1 MKKAAVLFSSVFS
14 SLLFFFSCAT
24 AKDFPSSV
32 QKNGEENITL
42 LFAGDIMAHTDNF
55 RMKDYSLIWNDVK
68 APVRNADLSFANLE
82 APVMDG
88 REWENYPT
96 FNMHSDYVE
105 EAISAGFNVF
115 SLANN
120 HSNDQGKSGI
130 ISTGKTFL
138 ALKEKHKDSERE
150 IYFSGIKDCSL
161 EKKTSGGNTFSEN
174 GFDYA
179 SFEKNGFKILFLA
192 VTELLNIPS
201 DRSLLNYVSPTD
213 EGFRNLS
220 CEIKALSEKEN
231 PDIFIL
237 SVHSSE
243 EEYVFKVAEK
253 RRETYRNYLD
263 SGADIVWANHPHV
276 IREYEIHG
284 NRKSGDFEKI
294 VFYGN
299 GNTVSGQRRNPDY
312 RNPEN
317 PRDNTGDGLMFE
329 VKFSKDGKTGGS
341 QAKSSGK
348 DGADGTSRDRVFI
361 KETKAYFITTFIDK
375 ERNFILK
382 NLNDAFIQ
390 NLEDEGKKNMASYY
404 SRRKEIS
411 ESTKETAIWR

>member
-1 MKKAAVLFSSVFS
+1 
-14 SLLFFFSCAT
+14 
-24 AKDFPSSV
+24 
-32 QKNGEENITL
+32 
-42 LFAGDIMAHTDNF
+42 MAHADNF

-68 APVRNADLSFANLE
+68 TPVQNAELSFANLE

-96 FNMHSDYVE
+96 FNMHSDYVG
-105 EAISAGFNVF
+105 EAVSAGFNVF

-130 ISTGKTFL
+130 ISTEKTFL
-138 ALKEKHKDSERE
+138 ALKENLKDSERKL
-150 IYFSGIKDCSL
+150 YFSGIKDYSP
-161 EKKTSGGNTFSEN
+161 EKKPSGGNSFSESAL
-174 GFDYA
+174 DYT
-179 SFEKNGFKILFLA
+179 SIEKNGFKILFLA

-201 DRSLLNYVSPTD
+201 NRNLLNYVSPTD

-220 CEIKALSEKEN
+220 DEIKKLSEKEN

-243 EEYVFKVAEK
+243 EEYVFDIAEK

-263 SGADIVWANHPHV
+263 SGADIVWSNHPHV

-284 NRKSGDFEKI
+284 NGKSGELEKI

-317 PRDNTGDGLMFE
+317 PRDNTGDGLLFE
-329 VKFSKDGKTGGS
+329 VKFIKNSGLNGTGI
-341 QAKSSGK
+341 
-348 DGADGTSRDRVFI
+348 FI
-361 KETKAYFITTFIDK
+361 AETKRHFITTFIDK

-382 NLNDAFIQ
+382 NLNDAFIR
-390 NLEDEGKKNMASYY
+390 NLQDEGKNTMASYY
-404 SRRKEIS
+404 ARRKEIC
-411 ESTKETAIWR
+411 ESTKETIIWR

>member
-1 MKKAAVLFSSVFS
+1 MFSKAAGKNGASFFRSRKTAVLISSVFS

-24 AKDFPSSV
+24 TGELSSSGRETPAKSIS
-32 QKNGEENITL
+32 L
-42 LFAGDIMAHTDNF
+42 LFAGDIMAHAENF

-68 APVRNADLSFANLE
+68 TPVQNADLSFANLE

-88 REWENYPT
+88 REWESYPT
-96 FNMHSDYVE
+96 FNMHSDYVG

-130 ISTGKTFL
+130 ISTEKTFL
-138 ALKEKHKDSERE
+138 ALKEKSKDSERKL
-150 IYFSGIKDCSL
+150 YFSGIKDYSP
-161 EKKTSGGNTFSEN
+161 EKNSSGGNSFSDSAL
-174 GFDYA
+174 DYTA
-179 SFEKNGFKILFLA
+179 IEKNGFKILFLA

-201 DRSLLNYVSPTD
+201 NRNLLNYVSPTD

-220 CEIKALSEKEN
+220 DEIKKLSEKEN

-243 EEYVFKVAEK
+243 EEYVSDVAEK
-253 RRETYRNYLD
+253 RRKTYRNYLD
-263 SGADIVWANHPHV
+263 SGADIVWSNHPHV

-284 NRKSGDFEKI
+284 NGKSGNFEKI

-317 PRDNTGDGLMFE
+317 PRDNTGDGLLFE
-329 VKFSKDGKTGGS
+329 VKFIKNSSLDRTGI
-341 QAKSSGK
+341 
-348 DGADGTSRDRVFI
+348 FI
-361 KETKAYFITTFIDK
+361 AETKKHFITTFIDN
-375 ERNFILK
+375 ERNFLLK
-382 NLNDAFIQ
+382 NLNDAFIR
-390 NLEDEGKKNMASYY
+390 NLEDEGKNGMASYY
-404 SRRKEIS
+404 ARRKEIC
-411 ESTKETAIWR
+411 ESTKETIIWR